1 MAPRLMNPTFL
12 GCLPITK
19 PRSRL
24 QLPDDRCV
32 AGDALRVKLEGQGQT
47 VLIEPTRHRECWSIH
62 TGGQV
67 THDWRVPPMGVDVI
81 QLDINPFTKGN
92 DYEC

>member
-1 MAPRLMNPTFL
+1 MPFRRLLVGMADL
-12 GCLPITK
+12 TK
-19 PRSRL
+19 ERFTERV
-24 QLPDDRCV
+24 PDE
-32 AGDALRVKLEGQGQT
+32 LEGQGQT